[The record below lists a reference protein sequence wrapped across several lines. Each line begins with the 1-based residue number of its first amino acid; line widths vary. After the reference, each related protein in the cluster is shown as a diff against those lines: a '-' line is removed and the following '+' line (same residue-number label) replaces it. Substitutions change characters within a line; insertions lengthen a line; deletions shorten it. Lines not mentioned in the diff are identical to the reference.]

1 MKKIIALLLA
11 GMMALSLAAC
21 GSSSSSS
28 APAGGNDA
36 ADAAVTEE
44 TAEEVEATEAAP
56 AEEAEAAGTQA
67 PAADAEIVTVAEGE
81 LHMATNAAFPPYE
94 MVSDGE
100 GFATDAAGQVHFE
113 GIDVEVA
120 AKIAEKLGLTLII
133 DDMEFGSV
141 ITSVQSGKADMAMAG
156 LTVTEERM
164 QNVDFTD
171 SYATGVQVI
180 IVPEDSDIASVDDL
194 ANDKMIGV
202 QDGTTGYIYCSDTV
216 ENGGYGEDHVTS
228 YPNGAMAIEALK
240 AGKVDAVVIDN
251 EPAKQFVA
259 VNEGLKI
266 LDTEYIIENYAI
278 GISKENP
285 GLRDAVN
292 NALNELISD
301 GTVQQIVDKYITA
314 GE

>member
-1 MKKIIALLLA
+1 MKKYAAILLA

-21 GSSSSSS
+21 GGSSS
-28 APAGGNDA
+28 ASSAKEDA
-36 ADAAVTEE
+36 APAEAEAVTEE
-44 TAEEVEATEAAP
+44 AEAEAGEAVTTEAAA
-56 AEEAEAAGTQA
+56 AETAAELT
-67 PAADAEIVTVAEGE
+67 TVSEGE

-94 MVSDGE
+94 MTSDGE
-100 GFATDAAGQVHFE
+100 GYDGYE

-120 AKIAEKLGLTLII
+120 AKIAEKLGLKLVI

-156 LTVTEERM
+156 LTVTEERK

-171 SYATGVQVI
+171 SYATGVQVV

-194 ANDKMIGV
+194 ANDKMIGC

-228 YPNGAMAIEALK
+228 YTNGAMAIEALK

-266 LDTEYIIENYAI
+266 LDTEYIVENYAI
-278 GISKENP
+278 GISKDNP
-285 GLRDAVN
+285 ALCEAVN
-292 NALNELISD
+292 KALNELIDD
-301 GTVQQIVDKYITA
+301 GTVKQIVDKYINA

>member
-1 MKKIIALLLA
+1 MKKYAAILLA

-21 GSSSSSS
+21 GGSSS
-28 APAGGNDA
+28 ANSAKEDA
-36 ADAAVTEE
+36 APAEAEAVTEE
-44 TAEEVEATEAAP
+44 AEAEAGEAVTTEAAA
-56 AEEAEAAGTQA
+56 AETAAELT
-67 PAADAEIVTVAEGE
+67 TVSEGE

-94 MVSDGE
+94 MTSDGE
-100 GFATDAAGQVHFE
+100 GYDGYE

-120 AKIAEKLGLTLII
+120 AKIAEKLGLKLVI

-156 LTVTEERM
+156 LTVTEERK

-171 SYATGVQVI
+171 SYATGVQVV

-194 ANDKMIGV
+194 ANDKMIGC

-228 YPNGAMAIEALK
+228 YTNGAMAIEALK

-266 LDTEYIIENYAI
+266 LDTEYIVENYAI
-278 GISKENP
+278 GISKDNP
-285 GLRDAVN
+285 ALCEAVN
-292 NALNELISD
+292 KALNELIDD
-301 GTVQQIVDKYITA
+301 GTVKQIVDKYINA